1 MMKWTKTD
9 GWWVLCVIGLVLG
22 ALSISAFAIMP
33 ARHAREP
40 GSGWQRST
48 LTGSLW
54 CRDKMNPAAGFVTGE
69 IDLLSNTGSRNL
81 LAFGKDSD
89 AQEAAKLLNNRV
101 RVSGVVV
108 QRGETRWLLVDSITL
123 EP

>member
-1 MMKWTKTD
+1 MMSWTKTD
-9 GWWVLCVIGLVLG
+9 GWWVLCVAGIVLG
-22 ALSISAFAIMP
+22 VMSISALAVMP
-33 ARHAREP
+33 ARHSREAE
-40 GSGWQRST
+40 SGWQRAT
-48 LTGSLW
+48 LVGVLW
-54 CRDKMNPAAGFVTGE
+54 CRDKLNPAAGFVTGE
-69 IDLLSNTGSRNL
+69 IDLLADTGSRNL

-89 AQEAAKLLNNRV
+89 AQEAAKLLNNRC